1 MKFHPTLLAVSA
13 LLALLSSFPARA
25 DDGVLSFELAEPQW
39 ASAALVAKAE
49 AEALSL
55 APAPDPAHQPLP
67 IPARAVNPPMRYHSP
82 QQLPAGVYRR
92 GVAVALN
99 ESTSATALLP
109 PAPPAP
115 DMVAAAASPELQPEP
130 KAEPKAEPQEP
141 PAILALDFDVE
152 PYPAVLTA
160 RAELARPQP
169 PANPLLS
176 LFDGDSDSL
185 VAWAVGSAEG
195 TRTPNGAINPAYFGH
210 TDPGNRVW
218 NMGTFSYQHGAST
231 PAEADQKQLARL
243 KNQGD
248 VLRRR
253 ALKHG
258 LNLTLEE
265 TLNGLDLANQS
276 PLASIGRVGYIERLV
291 EAKANGHEGAEA
303 IVVARTRSYIN
314 PNTGRWNAPGL
325 GNTEP
330 SIRRDQK
337 RRADAVAK
345 AIAAYEAKD
354 PDLQPQNWTLVP
366 TPEPETLVALNEPAA
381 EPIDDML
388 RMWTS
393 PSDPVAQSAPE
404 LEEPVAA
411 DPATPDTSTDT
422 FTEEIAAA
430 LGEDRLAALWQ
441 ITVDRFAA
449 IGGDD
454 ESMGAPQV
462 ASLAMGFFNRAP
474 GGDSPPAVESEADGA
489 VASGGQLGDDSATL
503 DSAVSGET
511 AIALPTWAEARE
523 AEQNTP
529 ATPAPQAATPQT
541 IPGAVPDSAVYVPAA
556 APDADSEFAEE
567 LVTPP
572 ELSAPDADSETNPEI
587 VLETNLEKNPE
598 EAIAPQ
604 AESPEPTE
612 PAEASA
618 EVPQSASE
626 SGVTLEPLSAIAD
639 QEELTATPHPALAAA
654 EGAAVEPEVSP
665 AEAPAPEVTSEEDPA
680 EAPLGFDQVNLQDL
694 TQAPQTSETVPV
706 KSAPDDMPAL
716 SAEQGSSA
724 EGSTQTQDGEG

>member
-25 DDGVLSFELAEPQW
+25 DDGVLSFELPEPQW
-39 ASAALVAKAE
+39 ASEALAAKVAKAE
-49 AEALSL
+49 AETLSA
-55 APAPDPAHQPLP
+55 APAPDLANQPLP
-67 IPARAVNPPMRYHSP
+67 IPAQAVNPPMRYHSP

-92 GVAVALN
+92 GVAVGLN

-115 DMVAAAASPELQPEP
+115 DMVLVAAASPEPEPEPQAEP
-130 KAEPKAEPQEP
+130 KAEPKEPL
-141 PAILALDFDVE
+141 AIRALDFAVE
-152 PYPAVLTA
+152 PSPAVLTA
-160 RAELARPQP
+160 RAELAKPKQ

-195 TRTPNGAINPAYFGH
+195 TRTPSGAINPAYFGH

-231 PAEADQKQLARL
+231 PTEADQKQLARL

-248 VLRRR
+248 VLRQR

-291 EAKANGHEGAEA
+291 EAKANGYEGSEA
-303 IVVARTRSYIN
+303 IVVARTRSYLN

-354 PDLQPQNWTLVP
+354 PNLQPQTWTL
-366 TPEPETLVALNEPAA
+366 TPSPQPETLVAQAESPA
-381 EPIDDML
+381 EPIDEIL
-388 RMWTS
+388 EMWTS

-404 LEEPVAA
+404 LEAPIAAEPAA
-411 DPATPDTSTDT
+411 PAVSTDT
-422 FTEEIAAA
+422 SAAP
-430 LGEDRLAALWQ
+430 EDDRLAALWQ
-441 ITVDRFAA
+441 ITVDRFAP
-449 IGGDD
+449 IGGDN

-462 ASLAMGFFNRAP
+462 ASLTRGLFNRAP
-474 GGDSPPAVESEADGA
+474 GGDSPTAAGSAVVAETNGVETKGA
-489 VASGGQLGDDSATL
+489 HLGDSSANL
-503 DSAVSGET
+503 DPAAAET
-511 AIALPTWAEARE
+511 MIAIPTWAETRE
-523 AEQNTP
+523 AEQNNP
-529 ATPAPQAATPQT
+529 ATPAPQAAIPQT
-541 IPGAVPDSAVYVPAA
+541 VPGAVPDSAVSVPAA
-556 APDADSEFAEE
+556 APDADSEFAKE
-567 LVTPP
+567 LVVEP
-572 ELSAPDADSETNPEI
+572 ELLAPEADVETEPEI
-587 VLETNLEKNPE
+587 VPEAAPET
-598 EAIAPQ
+598 
-604 AESPEPTE
+604 ESENKPTV
-612 PAEASA
+612 A
-618 EVPQSASE
+618 
-626 SGVTLEPLSAIAD
+626 
-639 QEELTATPHPALAAA
+639 PHPALAAA
-654 EGAAVEPEVSP
+654 EGAAGEPEASS
-665 AEAPAPEVTSEEDPA
+665 AKAPAPASTLEDDAA
-680 EAPLGFDQVNLQDL
+680 EAPLGFDQVDLQDF
-694 TQAPQTSETVPV
+694 TQAPQASETVPV
-706 KSAPDDMPAL
+706 KPAPVDMPAL

-724 EGSTQTQDGEG
+724 EGSSQTPNGDG